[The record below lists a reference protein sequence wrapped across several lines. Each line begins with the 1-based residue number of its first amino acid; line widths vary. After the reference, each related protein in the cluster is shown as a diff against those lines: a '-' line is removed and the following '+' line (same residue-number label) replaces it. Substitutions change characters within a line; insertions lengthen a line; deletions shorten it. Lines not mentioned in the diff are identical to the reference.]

1 MPFELERFEW
11 RRRAH
16 DVVDRRDG
24 HGANGALLL
33 VSAEGQLVVE
43 RIIMFVLIIE
53 KDAIIVWKHDPLPP
67 HILAASGF

>member
-33 VSAEGQLVVE
+33 VSAEGQLVLE
-43 RIIMFVLIIE
+43 RFVFLMIE
-53 KDAIIVWKHDPLPP
+53 EDAIIVREHDPLPP
-67 HILAASGF
+67 HIPAASGF